1 MSNLRTY
8 TDNDI
13 VIIAR
18 TEQFHHPE
26 SNLIDYYKLFFQSY
40 YGQGH
45 FISNETEVQ
54 QYLDKELLEMK
65 SVYNPVIQ
73 DISNQNGMYRVSLD
87 TIKKGILTR
96 EYFLSLFLR
105 KDYIQTDWLQW
116 VGIWNNISKL
126 LFDLYPLLQSDN
138 LIQQCVEVINNN
150 AIISHSECF
159 RLTYSPHYRVM
170 QLSEND
176 LHKNA
181 DLRKYL

>member
-1 MSNLRTY
+1 MSSLGIY
-8 TDNDI
+8 TENDI
-13 VIIAR
+13 VVIAK

-54 QYLDKELLEMK
+54 HYLDKELLEMK

-87 TIKKGILTR
+87 AIKKGILTS

-105 KDYIQTDWLQW
+105 KDYIQTDWHQW
-116 VGIWNNISKL
+116 SGIWNNISKL
-126 LFDLYPLLQSDN
+126 LFDLYPLLQCAT
-138 LIQQCVEVINNN
+138 LIQKCVKVIDNN

-170 QLSEND
+170 QLSEYD
-176 LHKNA
+176 LQKNA
-181 DLRKYL
+181 ELRKYL